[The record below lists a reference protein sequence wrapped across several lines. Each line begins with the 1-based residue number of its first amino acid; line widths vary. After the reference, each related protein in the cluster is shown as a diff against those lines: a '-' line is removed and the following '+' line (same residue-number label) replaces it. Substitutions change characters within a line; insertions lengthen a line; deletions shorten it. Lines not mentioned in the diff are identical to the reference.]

1 MADGA
6 YRLAAEIAV
15 MRQAARAA
23 AAMAHHFR
31 NRPGA
36 VAARMRALGR
46 LRSGLGLAT
55 LPPAVRRPVV
65 QRGEA
70 ERFLGD
76 RTRVLTRRAAVANR
90 AVMNA
95 GMGPAGLRRTMIA
108 TRAAGVPARAKAVG
122 AGSKLVAEPRL
133 RNFVLAQPAPRPG
146 RAAHGLTASIGAGPR
161 LLARTAQTNAPHR
174 GPSFVAPVIVARL
187 RQHVAVPVPQQ
198 AEAPGFHRTVHQSR
212 AGATVGDVYLDKA
225 LVGYHLAAA
234 ITAEQTRAAGRPSI
248 SGAAFNSSMAALRPA
263 GAGL

>member
-1 MADGA
+1 
-6 YRLAAEIAV
+6 
-15 MRQAARAA
+15 
-23 AAMAHHFR
+23 
-31 NRPGA
+31 
-36 VAARMRALGR
+36 
-46 LRSGLGLAT
+46 
-55 LPPAVRRPVV
+55 
-65 QRGEA
+65 
-70 ERFLGD
+70 
-76 RTRVLTRRAAVANR
+76 
-90 AVMNA
+90 
-95 GMGPAGLRRTMIA
+95 
-108 TRAAGVPARAKAVG
+108 
-122 AGSKLVAEPRL
+122 
-133 RNFVLAQPAPRPG
+133 
-146 RAAHGLTASIGAGPR
+146 
-161 LLARTAQTNAPHR
+161 LARTAQTNAPHR